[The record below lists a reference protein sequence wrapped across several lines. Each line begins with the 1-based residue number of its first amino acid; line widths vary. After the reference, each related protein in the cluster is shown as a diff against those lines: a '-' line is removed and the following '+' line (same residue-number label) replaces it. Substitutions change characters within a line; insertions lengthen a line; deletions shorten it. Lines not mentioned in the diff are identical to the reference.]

1 MENGAGGC
9 RAVLRKGWGRW
20 ADVGAVAVCGGGA
33 GEGRRKA
40 PAPEGEEPLVR
51 ESPPPLPFPGGEG
64 RRKYSLGQS
73 STNTP
78 SSQNNIT
85 VRSMTKL

>member
-1 MENGAGGC
+1 MQNGAGGC

-40 PAPEGEEPLVR
+40 PAPDGEEPLFR
-51 ESPPPLPFPGGEG
+51 ESPPSLPFPGGEG
-64 RRKYSLGQS
+64 RRVNSCY
-73 STNTP
+73 
-78 SSQNNIT
+78 
-85 VRSMTKL
+85 